1 MDLPWSFCFS
11 FNPNNYQK
19 RQPMK
24 KTWEALMPLFGTI
37 FLILGGCAHNPTTI
51 SLAPAVDNISA
62 IQGNLSAVDNKS
74 IVIQQWLKTQK

>member
-1 MDLPWSFCFS
+1 MDLPRSFCVS
-11 FNPNNYQK
+11 FNSHNHKK
-19 RQPMK
+19 RKPMK